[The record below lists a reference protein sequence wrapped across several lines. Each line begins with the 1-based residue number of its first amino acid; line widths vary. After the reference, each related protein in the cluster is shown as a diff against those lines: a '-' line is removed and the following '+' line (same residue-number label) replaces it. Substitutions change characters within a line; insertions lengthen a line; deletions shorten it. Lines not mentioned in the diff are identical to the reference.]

1 MAADRCPAAHA
12 EDPTPR
18 DGGQVVR
25 VVDQQGTGVSACI
38 HHGARL
44 YASLIR
50 PRVYPLAGHDGA
62 AIEVY
67 NLARV
72 LRPFPWVHENG
83 YRGLI

>member
-1 MAADRCPAAHA
+1 M
-12 EDPTPR
+12 
-18 DGGQVVR
+18 
-25 VVDQQGTGVSACI
+25 VDQHGTGRSACI

-67 NLARV
+67 SLARA
-72 LRPFPWVHENG
+72 LRPFPWVHETS
-83 YRGLI
+83 RGFI